1 MLKKNLLRGG
11 VATLAAATM
20 LFTAAG
26 CSVPETSDGGGGGG
40 DTVKLGVLAPITG
53 AASADGVQMKQ
64 GAELAVEE
72 LNAAGGVAGKQIE
85 LMVED
90 TKDQSPDAVAAGA
103 TKLTSDED
111 VVAAFTAY
119 ASTTNFEIDTFA
131 EAGIPYILGG
141 NSTQT
146 QEIIEK
152 DPSAYPL
159 TWSVAPNYDGYNTD
173 LPARLDT
180 WDEDGTF
187 PLRNRTAYI
196 ISSDNPYS
204 NGIAEGLTENLG
216 SLGWDVVG
224 PEIMPFGEIDD
235 WNAQLGKIREADPSL
250 VINTDYQIAN
260 AAKFITQFNQNP
272 TDSLVFIQYAPSVP
286 EFLDLAGADAEGL
299 LFNLA
304 ISPLPGNP
312 LSDSIM
318 EKYQE
323 RFGEEA
329 GLSAVAVYEQIRLWA
344 ELAEE
349 NGDPTDKEA
358 IGKAF
363 GELDVPIAFGHLKF
377 DQNTHL
383 ALAGDDY
390 IPTVTFQVQNG
401 ERPLITPESIA
412 QSEFQVPAW
421 IK

>member
-1 MLKKNLLRGG
+1 MMKNTVVRGG
-11 VATLAAATM
+11 VAALATSAL
-20 LFTAAG
+20 LFTAVG
-26 CSVPETSDGGGGGG
+26 CSVPGTSDGGGGG

-64 GAELAVEE
+64 GAELIVDE
-72 LNAAGGVAGKQIE
+72 LNKAGGVAGKQLE
-85 LMVED
+85 LAVYD

-103 TKLTSDED
+103 TSLTSDED

-131 EAGIPYILGG
+131 EAGVPYILGG
-141 NSTQT
+141 NSAQT
-146 QEIIEK
+146 QEIVEK
-152 DPSAYPL
+152 DPDAYPL

-173 LPARLDT
+173 LPARLDA

-187 PLRNRTAYI
+187 PLRNRVAYI
-196 ISSDNPYS
+196 VSSDNPYS
-204 NGIAEGLTENLG
+204 NGIAAGLTENLTDR
-216 SLGWDVVG
+216 GWEVVG
-224 PEIMPFGEIDD
+224 PEVVPFGEIDD
-235 WNAQLGKIREADPSL
+235 WNAQLGKIRQADPSL
-250 VINTDYQIAN
+250 VINLDYQIAN

-286 EFLDLAGADAEGL
+286 EFLDLAGSDAEGL

-304 ISPLPGNP
+304 ISPLPGVE

-318 EKYQE
+318 EKYQD

-344 ELAEE
+344 ELAEK
-349 NGDPTDKEA
+349 NGDPSDKEA

-377 DQNTHL
+377 DHDTHL
-383 ALAGDDY
+383 AMAGDEY
-390 IPTVTFQVQNG
+390 IPTVTFQVQDG
-401 ERPLITPESIA
+401 KRLLITPENIA
-412 QSEFQVPAW
+412 QADFKVPAW